1 MIITDIQDSLSDN
14 LSDIDSTKYI
24 QYLNDKNILNII
36 FIKDVSDILNNFF
49 NNIDINQHSFYYKSL
64 DNITYNIFEN
74 YELYSFLIN
83 CINFSNNIINEKKDN
98 NNNISELLLYSNIWK
113 IYVYDN
119 MMWNLPFTLSDI
131 IFIPINYIK
140 SSCKIKS
147 YYKLT
152 KTIIHERIH
161 VSQRANILKWNN
173 YIENN
178 IQNNISNK
186 WIKIT
191 KDNNIFNFIKNYN
204 FYELFNNINV
214 INPDTC
220 YEDFYYLYK
229 NNDELYYG
237 LFILEN
243 NNPVIKWLKINNNN
257 NNFYFEKINLNLNK
271 EEHPF
276 EYYAYKLSDE
286 YVI

>member
-1 MIITDIQDSLSDN
+1 MIITNLSDN
-14 LSDIDSTKYI
+14 LSDNYSNKYI
-24 QYLNDKNILNII
+24 NYLNDKNLLNII
-36 FIKDVSDILNNFF
+36 FIKDVSDILNIFF
-49 NNIDINQHSFYYKSL
+49 SNINIDHRSFYYKSL
-64 DNITYNIFEN
+64 DNINYNIFEN

-83 CINFSNNIINEKKDN
+83 CINFSNNIINQKN
-98 NNNISELLLYSNIWK
+98 NDTQRVTQSTSELLLYSNVWK
-113 IYVYDN
+113 IFIYDN

-131 IFIPINYIK
+131 IFIPITYIK
-140 SSCKIKS
+140 SCYNTNS

-173 YIENN
+173 FIENN
-178 IQNNISNK
+178 ITDNK

-204 FYELFNNINV
+204 FYKLFQNINV
-214 INPDTC
+214 INPDTY

-229 NNDELYYG
+229 YNDELYYG

-257 NNFYFEKINLNLNK
+257 NNNFYFEKINLNLNN

>member
-1 MIITDIQDSLSDN
+1 MIITDLKDN
-14 LSDIDSTKYI
+14 LFNNLPDINSNKYI
-24 QYLNDKNILNII
+24 NYLNNKNILNII
-36 FIKDVSDILNNFF
+36 FVKDVSNILNNYF
-49 NNIDINQHSFYYKSL
+49 NNIDINHHSFYYKSL
-64 DNITYNIFEN
+64 DNISYNIFEN
-74 YELYSFLIN
+74 IELYLFLIN
-83 CINFSNNIINEKKDN
+83 CINFSNNIINEKN
-98 NNNISELLLYSNIWK
+98 NNSNNIGELLLYSNVWK
-113 IYVYDN
+113 IFIYDN

-131 IFIPINYIK
+131 IFIPITYIK
-140 SSCKIKS
+140 SCYNTNS

-161 VSQRANILKWNN
+161 VSQRANISKWNN

-178 IQNNISNK
+178 IQDNE
-186 WIKIT
+186 WIMIK

-204 FYELFNNINV
+204 FYELFKNINV
-214 INPDTC
+214 INPDTY

-229 NNDELYYG
+229 YNDELYYG

-243 NNPVIKWLKINNNN
+243 NNPVIKWLKIINNN
-257 NNFYFEKINLNLNK
+257 NNFYFEKINLNLNN